1 MCVHACHHVCALC
14 SVWVCASTCVHHAE
28 CACESHHVCAPCV
41 QVPHVCCGQ
50 CRGRLPRG
58 HSRDSS
64 WERPGG
70 PLQAAPEPPTPQTGS
85 GVLVPGRPHLRQAG
99 GGDGAGSPQGAP
111 CVSAQSRRG
120 LIPGPP
126 APPRRGLR
134 RRRSGRGRQAAGSGQ
149 PSPGC
154 CRVLPASPRAG
165 GAGPREEITE
175 RPFAYCEN
183 CTGER
188 RRQRLQNNMLFSR
201 ACQVARKPSSRLSPR
216 SRGPRRG
223 RGGGPGCPTDA
234 AWGLGGG
241 SLVSQLLRPAHGA
254 SVSTQQS
261 LLPLG
266 PQDFQLLCRR
276 QGEVQR
282 GEATC
287 LGSHSKHGHPDR
299 SRAGSWLTAPMSS
312 GVLLPPGR
320 GDKGTRGEG
329 PHHARSK
336 RLSLADSLTAR
347 GPVSPSPPHHGFRFP
362 QHKGIQAATGTP
374 ICSGAGA
381 PLRSHTHRSPTL
393 SLSGAEPGA
402 RVALPQPRDPQQWS
416 STPGLPSAPGTA
428 IQMASLT

>member
-1 MCVHACHHVCALC
+1 MCACVSSYVCTVRSVRVPSCVCTARGVPSCACTHVI
-14 SVWVCASTCVHHAE
+14 TCVHCAVCGCVPARVSTMQSVHVSPITCVHRVFKCHTCVAGSAGDVCPGATAE
-28 CACESHHVCAPCV
+28 TPA
-41 QVPHVCCGQ
+41 G
-50 CRGRLPRG
+50 RGL
-58 HSRDSS
+58 
-64 WERPGG
+64 GG

-223 RGGGPGCPTDA
+223 RGGGSGLPHGC
-234 AWGLGGG
+234 
-241 SLVSQLLRPAHGA
+241 R
-254 SVSTQQS
+254 
-261 LLPLG
+261 LG
-266 PQDFQLLCRR
+266 PGWGVPRQPAPAPCTRR
-276 QGEVQR
+276 LRE
-282 GEATC
+282 
-287 LGSHSKHGHPDR
+287 H
-299 SRAGSWLTAPMSS
+299 TAKP
-312 GVLLPPGR
+312 
-320 GDKGTRGEG
+320 
-329 PHHARSK
+329 
-336 RLSLADSLTAR
+336 
-347 GPVSPSPPHHGFRFP
+347 
-362 QHKGIQAATGTP
+362 AAP
-374 ICSGAGA
+374 WAA
-381 PLRSHTHRSPTL
+381 
-393 SLSGAEPGA
+393 
-402 RVALPQPRDPQQWS
+402 
-416 STPGLPSAPGTA
+416 GLPAALQT
-428 IQMASLT
+428 TR